1 MQIWGTGTLLS
12 SNEMSAFVEHVC
24 QIEEILVVVVGVALD
39 GGSGGYGIGW

>member
-1 MQIWGTGTLLS
+1 
-12 SNEMSAFVEHVC
+12 MSAFVEHVC